1 MKLHFI
7 LLLRSWD
14 WGFFALPSSVTHS
27 SLMGQELW
35 VFMSQTCSNSSEHF
49 RISFQQLWRAS
60 EQQVARKE
68 HGAANFNS
76 RMICSLKKTLHL
88 SLAPLF
94 TKERFGWGIE
104 GRVSS
109 VQPDGIPNPV
119 SLGRELRGRCQ
130 NMFSIKVRV
139 ENTRF
144 KIQYTNHCCSA
155 SRTCANRRDVITRVS
170 LNQQQQ
176 SCKSEIWYFILKY
189 LLGVLLAIRL
199 QSK

>member
-1 MKLHFI
+1 
-7 LLLRSWD
+7 
-14 WGFFALPSSVTHS
+14 
-27 SLMGQELW
+27 
-35 VFMSQTCSNSSEHF
+35 MSQTCSNSSENF
-49 RISFQQLWRAS
+49 RNRFQQLWRAS
-60 EQQVARKE
+60 EQQVARKD

-76 RMICSLKKTLHL
+76 RRICSLKKKT
-88 SLAPLF
+88 F
-94 TKERFGWGIE
+94 TFHWFLYLPRRDLGGGIE
-104 GRVSS
+104 GRISS

-130 NMFSIKVRV
+130 NMFSIKVTA

-144 KIQYTNHCCSA
+144 KIQYTNNSCSA
-155 SRTCANRRDVITRVS
+155 TRACANRRDLITKVS

-189 LLGVLLAIRL
+189 LLAIRL